1 MEELDF
7 NKMNLPVNP
16 ITEQLPENSQSSE
29 SEKQFQN
36 LPKQE
41 QSKGVIEMPKTI
53 KQTKLQK
60 SLDTFI
66 QSCLNKYKPL
76 EHPDPSLY
84 TNTAENE
91 KDLIISKK
99 STIPDLVIWNKT
111 FNKNECF
118 IDADI
123 EVQSDFPR
131 YRFFLRLGNKDK
143 GGKNKNE
150 KNKNK
155 EKKNKKNKKDKN
167 NNPNKEEDMK
177 EETNN
182 LIKDF
187 NNLNINNNKK
197 DSINNMNNFNQ
208 VNPNNENKKKKE
220 KKKKNNKNKEK
231 KNKKNKKDKNNNPNK
246 FNLNLNNVANNKYD
260 NLNNMNN
267 MNNLNNNNPYQQKIG
282 LDNQHMNNQ
291 MNNFNLLNNKFSMAY
306 NNNNNNNNIGI
317 GNNNYNNNNR
327 NMYQKEENT
336 HKEEEIVLYNLIKM
350 YLNEKGWIIFVND
363 GKNIGNL
370 GPFNS
375 VELLCKLFSK
385 AFSKFSK
392 F

>member
-7 NKMNLPVNP
+7 NKMNLMVNS
-16 ITEQLPENSQSSE
+16 ITESSPGPQSHENSQSSE

-36 LPKQE
+36 IPKQD

-53 KQTKLQK
+53 KISKIQK
-60 SLDTFI
+60 SLDNFI
-66 QSCLNKYKPL
+66 QNCLNKYKPL

-111 FNKNECF
+111 FNKNDCF
-118 IDADI
+118 IDANP

-131 YRFFLRLGNKDK
+131 YRFYLRLGNKDK

-167 NNPNKEEDMK
+167 NNANKEEDMK

-187 NNLNINNNKK
+187 NNLNINNDKK
-197 DSINNMNNFNQ
+197 D
-208 VNPNNENKKKKE
+208 
-220 KKKKNNKNKEK
+220 
-231 KNKKNKKDKNNNPNK
+231 
-246 FNLNLNNVANNKYD
+246 
-260 NLNNMNN
+260 N
-267 MNNLNNNNPYQQKIG
+267 MNNL
-282 LDNQHMNNQ
+282 
-291 MNNFNLLNNKFSMAY
+291 
-306 NNNNNNNNIGI
+306 
-317 GNNNYNNNNR
+317 
-327 NMYQKEENT
+327 
-336 HKEEEIVLYNLIKM
+336 
-350 YLNEKGWIIFVND
+350 
-363 GKNIGNL
+363 
-370 GPFNS
+370 
-375 VELLCKLFSK
+375 
-385 AFSKFSK
+385 
-392 F
+392 